1 MEKEE
6 RKNELSITFNEW
18 VNYINLRKILL
29 LKQIDR
35 TSILD
40 TSNETTIFNANLK
53 KIFSMEIF
61 DLSRISYL
69 ALSFLAIYID
79 NHLLSILEDD
89 PMQALI
95 LNTHSLTKQS
105 LTTQSILE
113 FFINLIV
120 HIEFILNLHFF
131 IIIYIIR
138 QNKSATKEP
147 IQNNN
152 NTSRK
157 PKILFKLEKICNDI
171 ETLIKP
177 STTIL
182 LLLKIN
188 HKLCNILDM
197 MDNKLMMNEIR
208 FITQAKELNNKLSCL
223 LDGFILTMANNINC
237 QNKQSQTP
245 DTQTIH
251 DNIIDRYELCIN
263 YICDL
268 ANILYKYFDIGFDTL
283 IKYIIKEYTI
293 LETTKNIETS
303 KKSISSLLQNELNIL
318 EAKLFEY

>member
-1 MEKEE
+1 MK
-6 RKNELSITFNEW
+6 KYQLSITFNEW

-40 TSNETTIFNANLK
+40 TSNETTIFNTNLK
-53 KIFSMEIF
+53 KIFSMDIF
-61 DLSRISYL
+61 NLSRISYL
-69 ALSFLAIYID
+69 AFSFLDIYID
-79 NHLLSILEDD
+79 NQL
-89 PMQALI
+89 
-95 LNTHSLTKQS
+95 
-105 LTTQSILE
+105 QSILE
-113 FFINLIV
+113 KNAIPIINYDFNKQSISTQSVLEVVINLIV

-138 QNKSATKEP
+138 QNKTTNKEF
-147 IQNNN
+147 IQNNTTN
-152 NTSRK
+152 FRK

-197 MDNKLMMNEIR
+197 IDNKLLMNEIPF
-208 FITQAKELNNKLSCL
+208 FITQIKELNNKISFL
-223 LDGFILTMANNINC
+223 LDGFILAIANNTIC
-237 QNKQSQTP
+237 QNKKTQTP
-245 DTQTIH
+245 EN
-251 DNIIDRYELCIN
+251 NIIDRYELCIN

-283 IKYIIKEYTI
+283 IKYIIKEYKMP
-293 LETTKNIETS
+293 ETPKSIETS
-303 KKSISSLLQNELNIL
+303 KKSISSLLQNELTIL
-318 EAKLFEY
+318 ETKLFEY